1 MVGAHC
7 TAAATSPT
15 FSDWRRARRAAA
27 QRAEDQRERAV
38 RRGQRQRIGIA
49 RTLALRPKL
58 MVNPSYHRTTGF
70 TMPEA
75 LLPAFRAAVRQ
86 L

>member
-1 MVGAHC
+1 MKIVIEDVPEALARGV
-7 TAAATSPT
+7 
-15 FSDWRRARRAAA
+15 RAGRLPEGLPVPLNA
-27 QRAEDQRERAV
+27 QY
-38 RRGQRQRIGIA
+38 GPI
-49 RTLALRPKL
+49 
-58 MVNPSYHRTTGF
+58 NPSYHRTTGF